1 MSIYVST
8 FISGLQEPI
17 EEFLHQ
23 EIPDIKILDVYDGL
37 VVYSADVDIEKIT
50 KLKFLNNSFLLLKK
64 YTNLRSDSLE
74 AMIRDAAKM
83 KDLGNKV
90 AACRITTETKH
101 FRIITS
107 KENQLTPVNKDILR
121 QMEQTIS
128 KLPGFKVNRAK
139 PDHEFWFLY
148 RSEKVG
154 FFMLRFTKHAS
165 YDKVLQKGELR
176 PDLSH
181 VLCRLSDPREN
192 DIFLDPFCGYGA
204 IPFERIRM
212 LPYNMTFMSDISEE
226 HVKFCKDKG
235 SQLSK
240 KSKKQIIIR
249 QANALSMAHYED
261 GFIDKIVTDPPWG
274 LYGEMDISISDF
286 YTLMFKELNR
296 VLKQGGFIIIL
307 TSQRDTM
314 EDVLSTFSKNVSLL
328 EKYDILVSGKKASI
342 YKIIKN
348 GRA

>member
-17 EEFLHQ
+17 KEFLCQ
-23 EIPDIKILDVYDGL
+23 EIPDVKILDVYDGL
-37 VVYSADVDIEKIT
+37 VVYSANVDTQKIT
-50 KLKFLNNSFLLLKK
+50 QIKFFNNSFLLLKK

-74 AMIRDAAKM
+74 AMIINAAKM
-83 KDLGNKV
+83 KDLGKKV
-90 AACRITTETKH
+90 AECLIPSDIKQ

-107 KENQLTPVNKDILR
+107 KENQLTSVNNDVLR
-121 QMEQTIS
+121 QMEQTIARI
-128 KLPGFKVNRAK
+128 PGFKVNRVK

-154 FFMLRFTKHAS
+154 FFMLRFTKHTS

-181 VLCRLSDPREN
+181 VLCRLSEPSEN

-204 IPFERIRM
+204 IPFERVRM
-212 LPYNMTFMSDISEE
+212 LPYNIMFISDISEE
-226 HVKFCKDKG
+226 QVKFCKTKA
-235 SQLSK
+235 SQINK
-240 KSKKQIIIR
+240 KNKKQIIIC
-249 QANALSMAHYED
+249 QADALSMDKYED

-274 LYGEMDISISDF
+274 FYEDIDMSISDF
-286 YTLMFKELNR
+286 YNLMLKELNR
-296 VLKQGGFIIIL
+296 ILKQGGIMIIL
-307 TSQRDTM
+307 TAQRDAL
-314 EDVLSTFSKNVSLL
+314 EQAINSINEHVSILK
-328 EKYDILVSGKKASI
+328 KYDILVSGKKASI

-348 GRA
+348 GEM